1 MFTSLVRISTEQTM
15 ILCSETSLRKC
26 GGQTTFKLVFVLLLI
41 ASRLVKT
48 KRSYVIQFN
57 YLRSSLTSVASVQME
72 QSHRVLVLCSRCLT
86 FLCMCSC
93 WDNFIATQN
102 KVQCKCTQPLFLKLL
117 PKFDSALTTVING
130 NCVHEEIKNRL
141 NSGNAY
147 LVMYPSVS
155 CLRTSV

>member
-93 WDNFIATQN
+93 
-102 KVQCKCTQPLFLKLL
+102 
-117 PKFDSALTTVING
+117 
-130 NCVHEEIKNRL
+130 
-141 NSGNAY
+141 
-147 LVMYPSVS
+147 
-155 CLRTSV
+155 